1 MPIEITP
8 GLTIT
13 AGIMFGVGEP
23 APVVAQIL
31 ITEIGSELTTESE
44 EILITEQS

>member
-13 AGIMFGVGEP
+13 PGIIFGAGEP
-23 APVVAQIL
+23 VPPPAAEIITTESDVWLTTESDLIL
-31 ITEIGSELTTESE
+31 ITE
-44 EILITEQS
+44 